1 MLRDVTPEKVV
12 VLEESHARQGVALL
26 QFAELVL
33 PIIGPVVALW
43 FSLTSIST
51 ILPGEDVLE
60 PLERKSLQAGQQL
73 PSPVRRHVLVAD
85 FEMFNLTK
93 FTL

>member
-12 VLEESHARQGVALL
+12 VSEESRARQAFALF

-60 PLERKSLQAGQQL
+60 SLE
-73 PSPVRRHVLVAD
+73 
-85 FEMFNLTK
+85 
-93 FTL
+93 TL

>member
-1 MLRDVTPEKVV
+1 MTPEKVV

-26 QFAELVL
+26 QFAEFVL

-60 PLERKSLQAGQQL
+60 TLETLQAGQQL

-93 FTL
+93 FKL

>member
-1 MLRDVTPEKVV
+1 MLRDVPPEKVFI
-12 VLEESHARQGVALL
+12 LEESNALQAVALL
-26 QFAELVL
+26 QFAEFVL

-60 PLERKSLQAGQQL
+60 TLE
-73 PSPVRRHVLVAD
+73 SPQ
-85 FEMFNLTK
+85 TG
-93 FTL
+93 

>member
-1 MLRDVTPEKVV
+1 MLRDVTPEKVFI
-12 VLEESHARQGVALL
+12 LEESNALQAVALL
-26 QFAELVL
+26 QFAEFVL
-33 PIIGPVVALW
+33 PIIGPVVAL
-43 FSLTSIST
+43 FVVVLTSIST

-60 PLERKSLQAGQQL
+60 TLETLQAGQQL